1 MKKAILLFICFFIV
15 FNLYAATPLYNAFW
29 LEEYKETQELINQ
42 GERLNITEPGEIIL
56 LKERINLLSVLKTV
70 ELDMILRGL
79 HEYSSTIIDAGY
91 GGITYIVA
99 LDNEGQYYFYDVIIE
114 PSFSTRSYGKI
125 RLYKGNQQLSKE
137 LFLKKLA
144 EANSIES
151 VVNDNYYTVY
161 KIDSSYVL
169 EIKDGVYSLLSN
181 VYKKTNQNV
190 IDIPAL
196 IRYLST
202 GETIK

>member
-1 MKKAILLFICFFIV
+1 MKKNIFLFICFFLIS
-15 FNLYAATPLYNAFW
+15 NIYAATQLYNAFW
-29 LEEYKETQELINQ
+29 LEEYDKTQELINQ

-56 LKERINLLSVLKTV
+56 LKERINHLSVLKTV
-70 ELDMILRGL
+70 ELDMTLRGL
-79 HEYSSTIIDAGY
+79 HEYSSTTIDAGY
-91 GGITYIVA
+91 GGIKYIVA

-114 PSFSTRSYGKI
+114 PSFSSRSYGKI
-125 RLYKGNQQLSKE
+125 RLYKENQKISKE

-144 EANSIES
+144 EANRIES
-151 VVNDNYYTVY
+151 VVNDNLYTVY
-161 KIDSSYVL
+161 EIDSTYVL
-169 EIKDGVYSLLSN
+169 ETKDGVYSLLSN
-181 VYKKTNQNV
+181 VYRKANQNI